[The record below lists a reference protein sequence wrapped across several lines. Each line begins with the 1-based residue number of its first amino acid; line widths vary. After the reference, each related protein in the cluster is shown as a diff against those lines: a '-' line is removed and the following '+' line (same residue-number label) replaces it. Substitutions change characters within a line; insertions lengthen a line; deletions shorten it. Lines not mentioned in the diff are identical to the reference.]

1 MCISLK
7 ASVNTFL
14 LGVTSSLALVFF
26 GNQNMLAYNIIVAG
40 IFIFVSLMQLVDLGM
55 WIDLDCSLGTNKLAS
70 ILGPALNWF
79 QPTAVFLII
88 YYVFRYTK
96 SGKQLQSI
104 RNNSMSNNSIIN
116 HFNIGNNKINFIKI
130 LNGIYA
136 IIVVIMLGIFYNKGS
151 KDPSIF
157 CTKVLDGHLKWNWYE
172 KFDSSTIMGVIW
184 HITLLN
190 LLSINLSNV
199 FVLFTIG
206 ITYIFLFA
214 SMAYKSQVAEIWCYL
229 VNFVPLIM
237 LVLQKVFPSFM
248 MRNIGS
254 N

>member
-14 LGVTSSLALVFF
+14 LGVISSLALVFF
-26 GNQNMLAYNIIVAG
+26 GNQNMLAYNMIVAG

-55 WIDLDCSLGTNKLAS
+55 WMDLDCSLGTNKLAS
-70 ILGPALNWF
+70 ILGPILNWF
-79 QPTAVFLII
+79 QPIAVFLII
-88 YYVFRYTK
+88 FYVLKYTQ
-96 SGKQLQSI
+96 SGQKLSSTRETYLNKYKFLRHLDI
-104 RNNSMSNNSIIN
+104 ASN
-116 HFNIGNNKINFIKI
+116 KTNFIKI
-130 LNGIYA
+130 LNGVYA
-136 IIVVIMLGIFYNKGS
+136 IFIVIMLAVFYSKGV

-157 CTKVLDGHLKWNWYE
+157 CTKVKNGHLHWNWYD
-172 KFDSSTIMGVIW
+172 KFDSSTIIGFIW

-190 LLSINLSNV
+190 LISINLSNV
-199 FVLFTIG
+199 FILFTTA

-214 SMAYKSQVAEIWCYL
+214 SIAYKSQVAEIWCYL
-229 VNFVPLIM
+229 VNFIPLIM